1 MIRGSSNESLFCRF
15 PKNNFTNECKKIS
28 CMQRRIMG
36 ILDKTT
42 CISLTNKT
50 LEFLLV
56 HYNKIISNQL
66 FFEDDEKYV

>member
-1 MIRGSSNESLFCRF
+1 MNVKRYLV
-15 PKNNFTNECKKIS
+15 CKDTLW
-28 CMQRRIMG
+28 G
-36 ILDKTT
+36 LDETT